1 MQIHILDLQGFEANI
16 EVEPDTPLKYIL
28 DKVSSDYQYDIS
40 NLSVFHFGA
49 LLRQED
55 KITSEL
61 LKDDNILVLLNQ
73 NVFKPKSYS
82 SVDYSYHF
90 QSSRFKE
97 YFSEAKNVDSLCP
110 KLNETEK
117 KPKNNDDCYETSF
130 YNKIQN
136 MIDPKH
142 AISPSEEKPNNTE
155 NTSDLQMPAAFH
167 DLLNHYTPDQ
177 RESLRRLVSQFH
189 DIRFVADVF
198 ENCDRDEEAAFATLS
213 ELLI

>member
-16 EVEPDTPLKYIL
+16 EAEPDTPLKDIL
-28 DKVSSDYQYDIS
+28 DKVSSNYQYDIS

-55 KITSEL
+55 KITPEL

-97 YFSEAKNVDSLCP
+97 YFSEAKSVDSLCP

-117 KPKNNDDCYETSF
+117 KPKNNDDCYDNSL
-130 YNKIQN
+130 YNIIQN
-136 MIDPKH
+136 MIDPKY
-142 AISPSEEKPNNTE
+142 AISPNEENPNNTE
-155 NTSDLQMPAAFH
+155 NTSDLQMPDVFRN
-167 DLLNHYTPDQ
+167 LLSHYTPDQ
-177 RESLRRLVSQFH
+177 RESIRRLVSQFH
-189 DIRFVADVF
+189 DIRVVADVF
-198 ENCDRDEEAAFATLS
+198 ENCDRDEDVAFEALS
-213 ELLI
+213 AIFG